1 MGSTVYAAIGDI
13 HGGLDL
19 LEPLYGRLK
28 AILESDY
35 PTDIQKRIVF
45 LGDYVDR
52 GPYSK
57 EVVDFLLQIAPDPRH
72 VILPGNHEQLMHEF
86 ITADDEDDLI
96 DAARIWFRNGGL
108 ETLQSYLPTHH
119 SVFDYAHQEN
129 ELVLEEARDAIPESH
144 KSFLN
149 WVLNGRA
156 PYHIDRD
163 AGLFFVHAGV
173 DPNKRLEDH
182 GYNELLW
189 SRNKSFLKGKTWVEK
204 LKVVHGHTITE
215 KPVNQDHRIG
225 IDTGAFTTG
234 ILSAVIIDNDRI
246 KFVQETLL

>member
-1 MGSTVYAAIGDI
+1 MSSTVYAAIGDI
-13 HGGLDL
+13 HGRLDL

-28 AILESDY
+28 AILETDY
-35 PTDIQKRIVF
+35 PANAKKRIVF

-96 DAARIWFRNGGL
+96 DASKIWFRNGGL
-108 ETLQSYLPTHH
+108 ETLQSYLPDHH
-119 SVFDYAHQEN
+119 PVFEYAHQEN
-129 ELVLEEARDAIPESH
+129 EFVLEEVRDAIPKSH

-149 WVLNGRA
+149 SVLNGRK
-156 PYHIDRD
+156 PYHLDRD

-173 DPNKRLEDH
+173 DPSKRLQDH
-182 GYNELLW
+182 GYNEFLW
-189 SRNKSFLKGKTWVEK
+189 TPNKSFLEGKAWVEG
-204 LKVVHGHTITE
+204 LKIIHANTITE
-215 KPVNQDHRIG
+215 NPVNKDHRIG
-225 IDTGAFTTG
+225 IDTGAFMSRIVT
-234 ILSAVIIDNDRI
+234 AVIIDNDGQI
-246 KFVQETLL
+246 KFVQETL